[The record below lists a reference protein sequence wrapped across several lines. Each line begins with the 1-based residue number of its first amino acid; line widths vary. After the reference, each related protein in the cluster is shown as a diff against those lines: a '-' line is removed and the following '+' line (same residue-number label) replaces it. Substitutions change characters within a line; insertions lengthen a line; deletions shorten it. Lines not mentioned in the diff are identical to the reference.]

1 MASIEEI
8 IETTKW
14 KDGQKIPYL
23 ALAKT
28 LERIEATSSRLENIR
43 ILSGFFAAAIRLSPS
58 DLSPAVHLCLNKL
71 GPSYEGL
78 ELGIAEAYL
87 IKALA
92 GATGRT
98 VDMIKKDL
106 KVKGDL
112 GIVAQQSRT
121 TQRMLAKPPPLTVP
135 LVFNRLREIAKMAG
149 ISSMDKKV
157 KAIQAL
163 LVPCIECE
171 ARFLV
176 RCLQAKLRIGLA
188 EQSLIVALAN
198 AFTKTE
204 LREKKKKLSDEKLK
218 DRMAEDAQTLKTV
231 YSECPNFDRIIE
243 VAFRSGI
250 SSLADECR
258 LTPGIPL
265 KPMLA
270 HPTKG
275 IQELLDRFG
284 TAEFACEWKYDGER
298 CQIHLLSDGTF
309 KIFSRNQEDHT
320 GKFPDVARRFP
331 DALKREEVSNFI
343 VDGEVV
349 AWDPKQKQILPFQVL
364 STRKRKNVGTEV
376 EVQVIVFLFD
386 LLFINGQSL
395 TAETYRTRRERLR
408 KTFKEVPGSV
418 VFANSMDTQDMEEI
432 QMFMDEAIRGNCE
445 GLRCLD
451 ENATYEISKRS
462 RNWLKLKKDYL
473 EGVGDT
479 LDLVVIGGYCGTGKR
494 TGVYGGYLLACY
506 NNDSEQYESI
516 AKIGTGFK
524 DEDLKSQF
532 KEFQELRIDKPRS
545 YFAFDPSLA
554 PDHWFEPSVV
564 WEVKAADM
572 SISPRHLAARG
583 LVDAEKGISLRFP
596 RFIRNRADKKPES
609 ATSSEQIAELYRNQD
624 HIKNQKD
631 GKQLNISTN
640 ALDYSR
646 AVPSSVPSGTFP
658 PQHFVG
664 ASGAIPPSH
673 SQQPSGAF
681 PHLGQQLSASQSA
694 SQSGQFLVH
703 HQQQLRQE
711 TAEEAKRRF
720 EIECEFV
727 QALANPHYLNYL
739 AQRGYFKE
747 DYFVNYLKYLLYFK
761 RPEYARTL
769 KFPQCLFFLE
779 ALQSAGFR
787 EAIASVDNARYIEDQ
802 QLLQWHFYIRVRQR
816 LLENTQPL

>member
-1 MASIEEI
+1 MATIEEV
-8 IETTKW
+8 IELTKW
-14 KDGQKIPYL
+14 RDGQKIPYL

-43 ILSGFFAAAIRLSPS
+43 ILSDFFRRRHLHLSVRLEPR
-58 DLSPAVHLCLNKL
+58 
-71 GPSYEGL
+71 
-78 ELGIAEAYL
+78 
-87 IKALA
+87 A

-98 VDMIKKDL
+98 VDMIKKEL
-106 KVKGDL
+106 KTKGDL
-112 GIVAQQSRT
+112 GIVAQQSRSN
-121 TQRMLAKPPPLTVP
+121 QRMLSKPPPLTVP
-135 LVFNRLREIAKMAG
+135 HVFNRLREIAKMAG

-163 LVPCIECE
+163 LVPCVECE
-171 ARFLV
+171 ARYLV
-176 RCLQAKLRIGLA
+176 RCLQGKLRIGLA
-188 EQSLIVALAN
+188 EQSLVVALAN
-198 AFTKTE
+198 AFTTME
-204 LREKKKKLSDEKLK
+204 LRTQKKKLSGEKLK
-218 DRMAEDAQTLKTV
+218 ERMAEDVQKLKTV
-231 YSECPNFDRIIE
+231 YCECPNLGRIIE
-243 VAFRSGI
+243 VVLRSGI
-250 SSLADECR
+250 ASLADECR

-298 CQIHLLSDGTF
+298 CQIHLLSDGTV
-309 KIFSRNQEDHT
+309 KIFSRSQEDHT
-320 GKFPDVARRFP
+320 GKFPDVVRRIP
-331 DALKREEVSNFI
+331 AALNRKVQDFV

-349 AWDPKQKQILPFQVL
+349 AWEPKQKQILPFQIL
-364 STRKRKNVGTEV
+364 STRKRKNVGDDV

-386 LLFINGQSL
+386 LLFIDGQSM
-395 TAETYRTRRERLR
+395 TGETYRTRRQRLR
-408 KTFKEVPGSV
+408 KAFTEVPGSV
-418 VFANSMDTQDMEEI
+418 VFANSLDTQDTEEI
-432 QMFMDEAIRGNCE
+432 QMFMDDAIRGNCE
-445 GLRCLD
+445 GLMVKCLD

-506 NNDSEQYESI
+506 NPETEQYESI
-516 AKIGTGFK
+516 AKVGTGFK
-524 DEDLKSQF
+524 EEDLKNQH
-532 KEFQELRIDKPRS
+532 KELQELRIDKPRS
-545 YFAFDPSLA
+545 YYAFDPSIA
-554 PDHWFEPSVV
+554 PDHWFKPALV

-583 LVDAEKGISLRFP
+583 LVDKERGISLRFP
-596 RFIRNRADKKPES
+596 RFIRNRPDKKPED
-609 ATSSEQIAELYRNQD
+609 ATSGEQIAEMYRNQD
-624 HIKNQKD
+624 HIKNQKNGNAAD
-631 GKQLNISTN
+631 EEKEFHSPTAT
-640 ALDYSR
+640 ALDFSR
-646 AVPSSVPSGTFP
+646 GVPSSVPSGAFHP
-658 PQHFVG
+658 HHFVG
-664 ASGAIPPSH
+664 STSNPCAQQLSGTAT
-673 SQQPSGAF
+673 F
-681 PHLGQQLSASQSA
+681 LHLGQQLPSSINPSA
-694 SQSGQFLVH
+694 GQFLLH
-703 HQQQLRQE
+703 QQQFQHLQQQQQLRQE

-747 DYFVNYLKYLLYFK
+747 EYFVNYLKYLLYFK

-779 ALQSAGFR
+779 ALQSADFR